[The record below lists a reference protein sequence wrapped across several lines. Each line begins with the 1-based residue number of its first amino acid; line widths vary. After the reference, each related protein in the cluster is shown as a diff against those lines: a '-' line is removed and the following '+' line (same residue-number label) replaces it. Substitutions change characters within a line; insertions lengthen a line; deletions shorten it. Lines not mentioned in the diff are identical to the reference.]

1 MTSTDEIQK
10 LLEDLRKTYDSLNK
24 LIEIATI
31 KMREINRILQN
42 KGVHDADFSPKER
55 ITQQI
60 NPTMALRAQRVTQEV
75 APKNNPTS
83 ITRISTGV
91 EKMDDLLIG
100 GIRTATNVLLAGPP
114 YSTKNTLA
122 WNFIGRSLKEK
133 TPAIIVTTDRD
144 IEEIKYELSRISG
157 NVQEAEDQGLLKFVD
172 AYSRSIQAE
181 SRSPHAIVIDN
192 IINVSALMKAVDTVA
207 ADMRLKYPYYRL
219 LFTSLT
225 SYVNELDEKIMLRF
239 VQQFVQKRKSENGVA
254 FYLIESSLF
263 DKRTIESISY
273 FMDGSIEFKNEAAK
287 SYLKV
292 EGMGNVR
299 SREWIEIYPIDS
311 SFDLGAF
318 TLEKI
323 K

>member
-1 MTSTDEIQK
+1 MASSEEIDK
-10 LLEDLRKTYDSLNK
+10 LLEELKKIYENLNR

-31 KMREINRILQN
+31 KMREVNRLLQN
-42 KGVHDADFSPKER
+42 QQGGHETDFAPKER
-55 ITQQI
+55 LTQQI
-60 NPTMALRAQRVTQEV
+60 NPTMALRAQRVSEV
-75 APKNNPTS
+75 TPTSNPTT
-83 ITRISTGV
+83 IRRISTGV
-91 EKMDDLLIG
+91 EKMDDLLVG
-100 GIRTATNVLLAGPP
+100 GLRTASNVLLAGPP

-122 WNFIGRSLKEK
+122 WNFIARSLKEK
-133 TPAIIVTTDRD
+133 TPAIVVTTDRD

-157 NVQEAEDQGLLKFVD
+157 NVQEAEDIGILKFIDV
-172 AYSRSIQAE
+172 YSKSIQSE
-181 SRSPHAIVIDN
+181 SRSPHAIVIEN

-207 ADMRLKYPYYRL
+207 TEMRSKYPYYRL

-225 SYVNELDEKIMLRF
+225 TYLNELDEKIMLRF
-239 VQQFVQKRKSENGVA
+239 VQQFVQKRKSENAAA

-263 DKRTIESISY
+263 DKRVIESISY
-273 FMDGSIEFKNEAAK
+273 FMDGSIEFKKDAAK

-292 EGMGNVR
+292 EGLGNVR
-299 SREWIEIYPIDS
+299 SREWIEIYPIET